1 MIAFISG
8 NIIIAYRSQIIF
20 INLNETD
27 IDDIDL
33 DEELNM

>member
-33 DEELNM
+33 DEEITM